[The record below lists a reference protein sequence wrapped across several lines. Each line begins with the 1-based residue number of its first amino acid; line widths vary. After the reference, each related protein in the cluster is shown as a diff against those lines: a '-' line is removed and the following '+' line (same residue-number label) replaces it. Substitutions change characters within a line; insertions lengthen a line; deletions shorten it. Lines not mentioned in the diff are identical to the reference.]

1 MISLGF
7 IKQLSMRAKSVVN
20 DARSNMLS
28 PDAAKRQ
35 PFFSLTDV
43 EEITGVPYVRLIKM
57 LKTAADAEGPL
68 PQGYTKEELGEAGSG
83 LDGRGQKR
91 FFTADQHCRL
101 VRYFCPEVVRPKGV
115 PGIVIAICNYK
126 GGVTKST
133 SLACLAQ
140 ALSTFGFA
148 KVCVIDLDPQGSLTN
163 IYGYMQI
170 LDVETSQTA
179 FPVLNGETNTLMPN
193 VRKTYWPGID
203 IVPSDPGLQRVE
215 STFRKDIATYGSVSV
230 MSRLS
235 APLDQ
240 LREEYDFILIDTPPS
255 LNNLTTH
262 AILNCDGVVMPLPP
276 SNLDLSSA
284 SKFWDLFIESCREL
298 KIVDD
303 DAELFHFLKVFPTK
317 TENTRS
323 NRTVLGWIKDTYG
336 RYFLDIL
343 VPKSAAVAT
352 ASDAFG
358 TVFDT
363 PVRGAGKKT
372 ASHEEVRKAYMD
384 IAKELITE
392 ARDIWQSKSNA
403 SN

>member
-1 MISLGF
+1 MITLGF

-20 DARSNMLS
+20 DARANMLS

-35 PFFSLTDV
+35 PYFSLTDV
-43 EEITGVPYVRLIKM
+43 EEITGVPYVRLIKT
-57 LKTAADAEGPL
+57 LKTAVDEDGPL
-68 PQGYTKEELGEAGSG
+68 PQGYTKEELGEAGAG

-91 FFTADQHCRL
+91 FFTAVEHCRL
-101 VRYFCPEVVRPKGV
+101 IRYFSPELIRAKGAPGVVV
-115 PGIVIAICNYK
+115 AICNYK

-133 SLACLAQ
+133 SVACLAQ
-140 ALSTFGFA
+140 ALSTYGFG
-148 KVCVIDLDPQGSLTN
+148 KVCLIDLDPQGSLTN
-163 IYGYMQI
+163 IFGYMQI
-170 LDVETSQTA
+170 LDVETSQTS
-179 FPVLNGETNTLMPN
+179 FPVLNGTTNTLKPN
-193 VRKTYWPGID
+193 VRSTYWPGID

-215 STFRKDIATYGSVSV
+215 STFRKDIETYGGMSV
-230 MSRLS
+230 MSRMS
-235 APLDQ
+235 APLEQ

-284 SKFWDLFIESCREL
+284 SKFWDLFIESCQEL
-298 KIVDD
+298 KIDSD
-303 DAELFHFLKVFPTK
+303 EASLFHFLKVFPTK

-323 NRTVLGWIKDTYG
+323 SRTVLGWIKDTYG

-372 ASHEEVRKAYMD
+372 ASHDEVRKAYMD
-384 IAKELITE
+384 IANEIITE
-392 ARDIWQSKSNA
+392 ARDIWQSKSTA

>member
-1 MISLGF
+1 MVNLGY
-7 IKQLSMRAKSVVN
+7 IKQLAMRAKSVVN
-20 DARSNMLS
+20 DARKNMLS

-35 PFFSLTDV
+35 PYFSLSDV
-43 EEITGVPYVRLIKM
+43 EEITGLPYIRLIKS
-57 LKTAADAEGPL
+57 LKTAVDDEGPL
-68 PQGYTKEELGEAGSG
+68 PQGFTKEELGEAGSG

-91 FFTADQHCRL
+91 FFTATEHCRL
-101 VRYFCPEVVRPKGV
+101 IRYFCPELVRPKGA

-133 SLACLAQ
+133 STACFAQ
-140 ALSTFGFA
+140 ALSTFGFG
-148 KVCVIDLDPQGSLTN
+148 KVCLVDLDPQGSLTN

-179 FPVLNGETNTLMPN
+179 FPVLNGTTNTLKPN
-193 VRKTYWPGID
+193 VRPTYWPGID

-215 STFRKDIATYGSVSV
+215 STFRKDIETYGGISV
-230 MSRLS
+230 MSRM
-235 APLDQ
+235 AEPLDQ
-240 LREEYDFILIDTPPS
+240 LRKEYDFILIDTPPS
-255 LNNLTTH
+255 LNNLTSH

-284 SKFWDLFIESCREL
+284 SKFWDLFIESCKEL
-298 KIVDD
+298 GITDD
-303 DAELFHFLKVFPTK
+303 DTPLFHFLKVFPTK

-323 NRTVLGWIKDTYG
+323 SRTVLGWIKDTYG

-372 ASHEEVRKAYMD
+372 ASHDEVRNAYMA
-384 IAKELITE
+384 ITKELITE
-392 ARDIWQSKSNA
+392 ARDIWLTKRTESN
-403 SN
+403 